1 MAQDNHTGIID
12 LGQMLKKLYARK
24 KLFFKVWGITF
35 VVASFLI
42 LCVPRYYT
50 TSTRLAPE
58 MSGGM
63 SAGGTLGS
71 IASSFG
77 FDLGDMQNGDA
88 IYPTLYPDL
97 MEDNAFVTRMFD
109 VRVKSADGEIDT
121 DYYTYLRKHQKSP
134 WWNKVR
140 NWVMNLFKSKKKSG
154 GGSSTFDPY
163 HLSLDNDNVV
173 NAIRG
178 NISFSFNEKNG
189 VITISAK
196 AQDPLICKTLAD
208 TMQTYLQAYITDYRT
223 KKARVDVEHYSQL
236 CQEALRDYDQSRR
249 NYAAYAD
256 ANRNAV
262 RQDVATRIS
271 DLESDMQQK
280 YNRYTA
286 YDAQLQLA
294 YSKVQ
299 ERTPAFT
306 ILKGADVP
314 VRPAGPKRM
323 IFVALMLILATMTT
337 VAVVLR
343 HDIRKIIVIKQ

>member
-1 MAQDNHTGIID
+1 MEQSNHTGTID
-12 LGQMLKKLYARK
+12 LVQMFKKLLNRK
-24 KLFFKVWGITF
+24 KLFLKVWVITF
-35 VVASFLI
+35 VVSSFLI

-50 TSTRLAPE
+50 TSSRLAPE
-58 MSGGM
+58 MGSSM
-63 SAGGTLGS
+63 TTGGTLGS

-97 MEDNAFVTRMFD
+97 MEDNAFVIRMFN
-109 VRVKSADGEIDT
+109 VWVKSDDGKIDT

-134 WWNKVR
+134 WWSKAQS
-140 NWVMNLFKSKKKSG
+140 WILSIFKSKKKSG
-154 GGSSTFDPY
+154 GGSSAIDPY

-189 VITISAK
+189 VITIMTK

-208 TMQTYLQAYITDYRT
+208 TIQTYLQEYITDYRT

-236 CQEALRDYDQSRR
+236 CEEALNDYNKARLA
-249 NYAAYAD
+249 YAVYAD
-256 ANRNAV
+256 ANRNAI

-271 DLESDMQQK
+271 DLENDMQQK

-286 YDAQLQLA
+286 YDAQLQMA
-294 YSKVQ
+294 KSKVQ

-314 VRPAGPKRM
+314 VRHAGPKRM
-323 IFVALMLILATMTT
+323 IFVIMMLILATMAT
-337 VAVVLR
+337 VGIVLR
-343 HDIRKIIVIKQ
+343 HDLRSIIVIKQ